1 MPSLKQLRLRIRS
14 VSSTKQ
20 ITKAMKMVAA
30 AKLRRSQ
37 ERATAARPYSQR
49 MGRMMRSVATI
60 MDGQQGSPPLLSG
73 YGDDVRRIELVV
85 LTADRGLCGSFNS
98 GVVRAVRNR
107 VVELQREGFAVT
119 LTCVG
124 RKGQDVLKRQFG
136 AQIRKTHTGIAHRLT
151 FHTVEREIAQE
162 LVQAFEDRQFE
173 VCYLVY
179 NTFKSAMSQVLT
191 WQQIMPLPND
201 AAQKNQDGPRGSGS
215 AAASAAHET
224 AAASE
229 GKKKGGGRHH
239 AVQSGGSGQGWSQGG
254 GGEAAL
260 LQSMN
265 RQAAAVEEEESGS
278 TSYFFEPDEGELLNA
293 LLPRNVAVQLFQAL
307 VESDASEHGA
317 RMTAMDNAVRN
328 ASEMIRK
335 LRIKFNRTRQ
345 AAITTEL
352 MEIIGGAESLKG

>member
-37 ERATAARPYSQR
+37 ERAMAARPYSQR
-49 MGRMMRSVATI
+49 MGRMMRSVAAL
-60 MDGQQGSPPLLSG
+60 MSGQQNAPALLSG
-73 YGDDVRRIELVV
+73 HGSDVKRVELVV

-98 GVVRAVRNR
+98 GVIRAVRGR
-107 VVELQREGFAVT
+107 IAELQREGFTVT
-119 LTCVG
+119 LTFIG
-124 RKGQDVLKRQFG
+124 RKGHDVLKRQFG
-136 AQIRKTHTGIAHRLT
+136 SQVRKVHTSIAHRLA
-151 FHTVEREIAQE
+151 FHTIEREIARE
-162 LVQAFEDRQFE
+162 LIQAFEDRQFD

-191 WQQIMPLPND
+191 WQQIIPLSID
-201 AAQKNQDGPRGSGS
+201 QQD
-215 AAASAAHET
+215 
-224 AAASE
+224 
-229 GKKKGGGRHH
+229 
-239 AVQSGGSGQGWSQGG
+239 
-254 GGEAAL
+254 
-260 LQSMN
+260 
-265 RQAAAVEEEESGS
+265 EEEQKSG
-278 TSYFFEPDEGELLNA
+278 SYFFEPDEEELLST